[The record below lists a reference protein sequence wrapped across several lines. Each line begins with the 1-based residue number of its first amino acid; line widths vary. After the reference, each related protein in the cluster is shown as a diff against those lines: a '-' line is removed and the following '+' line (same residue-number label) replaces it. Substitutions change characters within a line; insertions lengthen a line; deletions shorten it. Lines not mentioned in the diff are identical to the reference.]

1 MDDFARA
8 DDDDADLYADD
19 AGDAD
24 FADDADAN
32 LDYIDTDAGDDFD
45 YIDTDAGDN
54 FDYIDTG
61 TGDPDDGWFLMCSF
75 LQCSCV
81 LWQKVTLI
89 TKRNPQPRFATLS
102 RN

>member
-1 MDDFARA
+1 MDDFACA
-8 DDDDADLYADD
+8 DDDNADLY

-32 LDYIDTDAGDDFD
+32 LDYIDTDAGDNFD
-45 YIDTDAGDN
+45 YIDTDAGDA
-54 FDYIDTG
+54 
-61 TGDPDDGWFLMCSF
+61 DDGWFLMCSF
-75 LQCSCV
+75 LQCSCL

-89 TKRNPQPRFATLS
+89 TKRNPQPRFPTLS